1 MRPRFRGDVRCVP
14 SDDGV
19 YLHAGHGACRVKGGR
34 AAESLRRLIPRLTG
48 ERTLDE
54 LTAGLDGAQGV
65 RVRGLVGSLVEAGF
79 VVDAQDD
86 DPHGLSREELETYS
100 VEIAFVRYRLASAER
115 RFERLRQARIA
126 LRGSGPVAEAL
137 LHAGLQSGWRN
148 VQVHAPEGEVRALK
162 AAADRA
168 LRDARQSVS
177 FAPPDAAPAAP
188 DVVLDVST
196 DRNELLAA
204 ARALIG
210 TGSEVGQALID
221 EAAEEAWLV
230 PVGPPEEAGAR
241 RMPTGAPPPTGRS
254 PVSALLTGAV
264 PGMLGSRL
272 ALSRFSRLA
281 GLAVEGEA
289 PTRVDLR
296 TLDARMQ
303 PVARERPAEPAAHA
317 PSSRSPTPDRPPCTG
332 GSPPGARRLTG
343 TGRRRSP
350 SATWHGS
357 SRRPGRPGRTT
368 SPEQKRGR
376 PRSPSSSSSSTPSTW
391 RRAATGTWAGTARS
405 NAWAARRRR
414 RRSGW
419 APGTPTPAPRSTA
432 PPPPSSWRGT
442 HGTTAEQGP
451 AGTASNRSR
460 RGRPCTVRR
469 WPPPPSDSPPA
480 SIPTGPAPRRRR
492 HSGRQERDGSPSRS
506 WPSAPRPGTHRPSPG
521 ACPSGPIGERRPCP
535 VRARR
540 GAARVPGA
548 HRWW

>member
-210 TGSEVGQALID
+210 TGSD
-221 EAAEEAWLV
+221 ENN
-230 PVGPPEEAGAR
+230 
-241 RMPTGAPPPTGRS
+241 
-254 PVSALLTGAV
+254 
-264 PGMLGSRL
+264 
-272 ALSRFSRLA
+272 
-281 GLAVEGEA
+281 
-289 PTRVDLR
+289 
-296 TLDARMQ
+296 
-303 PVARERPAEPAAHA
+303 HY
-317 PSSRSPTPDRPPCTG
+317 
-332 GSPPGARRLTG
+332 
-343 TGRRRSP
+343 
-350 SATWHGS
+350 
-357 SRRPGRPGRTT
+357 
-368 SPEQKRGR
+368 
-376 PRSPSSSSSSTPSTW
+376 
-391 RRAATGTWAGTARS
+391 
-405 NAWAARRRR
+405 
-414 RRSGW
+414 
-419 APGTPTPAPRSTA
+419 
-432 PPPPSSWRGT
+432 
-442 HGTTAEQGP
+442 
-451 AGTASNRSR
+451 
-460 RGRPCTVRR
+460 
-469 WPPPPSDSPPA
+469 
-480 SIPTGPAPRRRR
+480 
-492 HSGRQERDGSPSRS
+492 
-506 WPSAPRPGTHRPSPG
+506 
-521 ACPSGPIGERRPCP
+521 
-535 VRARR
+535 
-540 GAARVPGA
+540 
-548 HRWW
+548 